1 RGKII
6 SLYREL
12 GFDGDELAVLS
23 ALTIGDKTD
32 LSESVRESYSIA
44 GASHILALSGLHI
57 GLLCAL
63 LLFILK
69 PLAERGKTGRC
80 VCAVLLFL
88 LLWAF
93 AFL

>member
-1 RGKII
+1 MSILNLRNIANFCRGKVI

-12 GFDGDELAVLS
+12 GFDDDELAVLS

-63 LLFILK
+63 LLLS
-69 PLAERGKTGRC
+69 
-80 VCAVLLFL
+80 
-88 LLWAF
+88 
-93 AFL
+93 

>member
-1 RGKII
+1 MSILNLRNIANSCRGKVI

-44 GASHILALSGLHI
+44 GASHILALSAYRAFM
-57 GLLCAL
+57 C
-63 LLFILK
+63 
-69 PLAERGKTGRC
+69 LASLYLETTS
-80 VCAVLLFL
+80 
-88 LLWAF
+88 
-93 AFL
+93 